1 MIKIEAGKQYK
12 VINVG
17 VDKVYHRFNEGQ
29 IVTAV
34 EPFDKYTVG
43 DVYTV
48 AGISPDGKKVHQNIL
63 ICDLAEITED

>member
-1 MIKIEAGKQYK
+1 MITIEAGKQYK

-34 EPFDKYTVG
+34 EPFDKYSVG

-48 AGISPDGKKVHQNIL
+48 RGKLSDSSPVEQNIL
-63 ICDLAEITED
+63 IEDLAEITED